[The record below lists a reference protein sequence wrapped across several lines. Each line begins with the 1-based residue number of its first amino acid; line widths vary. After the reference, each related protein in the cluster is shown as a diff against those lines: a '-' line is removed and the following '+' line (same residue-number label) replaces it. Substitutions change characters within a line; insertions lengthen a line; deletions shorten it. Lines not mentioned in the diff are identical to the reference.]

1 MNTGTGIRAAL
12 KWVIVD
18 FLSSRRRWQAVG
30 VFVLMLLGGLA
41 ELFTLAAVFPLLA
54 FIADPDSIADSRV
67 GGMLQQVGI
76 DLTGVS
82 LLLLGSV
89 FAVVAIG
96 AAGTRILLAWMSQR
110 YVYRVGFDIGV
121 ALYGRMLHQ
130 TYTFH
135 AQVNSSR
142 IIAAVGNIQSLLTGM
157 FMPLMQGVA
166 AVVVG
171 SFILGGL
178 VLIDPQVAF
187 AAIVGFG
194 GIYALI
200 SVSMRGRLGRNAK
213 AISKMRKKRV
223 QAVQEG
229 LGAIRDV
236 LIDNSQPVYIRKFE
250 RLDRRLR
257 DAQAANALISV
268 APRFLVEALGMIF
281 IVGLALVLEAVH
293 GTLAGSLP
301 VLAVLALGAQRLL
314 PLLQQAYNAWANVVG
329 HRAIL
334 LNVVDL
340 LRRPVPPR
348 YENESEPLQ
357 MERDLAL
364 ERVSFRY
371 GTGER
376 WVLEDVTLRIHKGA
390 RVGFIGKSG
399 SGKTTLMDLV
409 MGLLQPTSGSIL
421 VDDVVLTEANVRAWQ
436 RQIAHVSQHVF
447 LADASITENV
457 ALGVSIDEVDQ
468 ERVRAACSQAGLEEF
483 IEALPE
489 GYGTMVGEQGVR
501 LSGGQRQRI
510 GIARALYK
518 RASVLVLDEATSALD
533 DETEATIMAA
543 VHRLGRNYTV
553 LMIAHR
559 LTTLRGCDTVFRLDR
574 GRIVQE
580 GSYEDVV
587 GGTPAM
593 AIGGRT

>member
-1 MNTGTGIRAAL
+1 
-12 KWVIVD
+12 V
-18 FLSSRRRWQAVG
+18 AV
-30 VFVLMLLGGLA
+30 
-41 ELFTLAAVFPLLA
+41 
-54 FIADPDSIADSRV
+54 
-67 GGMLQQVGI
+67 
-76 DLTGVS
+76 
-82 LLLLGSV
+82 
-89 FAVVAIG
+89 G
-96 AAGTRILLAWMSQR
+96 AAGTRILLAWMSQK
-110 YVYRVGFDIGV
+110 YVYRLGFDVGV

-130 TYTFH
+130 SYTFH

-157 FMPLMQGVA
+157 FMPLMQGMA
-166 AVVVG
+166 AIVVG
-171 SFILGGL
+171 SFIVAGL
-178 VLIDPQVAF
+178 VLIDPQVAL

-200 SVSMRGRLGRNAK
+200 SVSMRGRLSRNAA

-250 RLDRRLR
+250 RLDQRLR
-257 DAQAANALISV
+257 DAQAANALIAV
-268 APRFLVEALGMIF
+268 TPRFLVEALGMIF
-281 IVGLALVLEAVH
+281 IVGLALVLESVH

-314 PLLQQAYNAWANVVG
+314 PLLQQGYNAWANVVG

-348 YENESEPLQ
+348 YENDGEPLQ

-364 ERVSFRY
+364 DRVCFRY
-371 GTGER
+371 GAGDR
-376 WVLEDVTLRIHKGA
+376 WVLEDVSLSIPKGA
-390 RVGFIGKSG
+390 RVGFVGKSG

-421 VDDVVLTEANVRAWQ
+421 VDGVALGENNIRAWQ
-436 RQIAHVSQHVF
+436 RHIAHVSQHVF

-457 ALGVSIDEVDQ
+457 ALGVAAKEIDQ
-468 ERVRAACSQAGLEEF
+468 ERVQAACSQAGLDEF
-483 IEALPE
+483 IAALPQ
-489 GYGTMVGEQGVR
+489 GYATMVGEQGVR
-501 LSGGQRQRI
+501 FSGGQRQRI

-518 RASVLVLDEATSALD
+518 QASVLVLDEATSALD

-543 VHRLGRNYTV
+543 VHRLGRTYTV

-580 GSYEDVV
+580 GSYDEV
-587 GGTPAM
+587 
-593 AIGGRT
+593 IGGVKAAASGRRT